1 MSTLRKSTQMEKLN
15 ITLLY
20 GSYREDR
27 MGVRAV
33 YFLEALL
40 KAKGHSVNFV
50 DAKALKLPILSKR
63 YVDYAPGT
71 APKDLED
78 LKTLFEK
85 NTDAFIVVSGEY
97 NGTLQPGLKN
107 LLDHFY
113 MEYFH
118 KPSGMVTYSV
128 GGLGGS
134 RVSMD
139 LRNILGIF
147 GMPAIPCVLAIPAI
161 HDKLDEAGNDASG
174 SLAKSTEKFINE
186 LVWYGTALKAQRIK
200 GLPA

>member
-1 MSTLRKSTQMEKLN
+1 MQKLN
-15 ITLLY
+15 ITILY
-20 GSYREDR
+20 GSYREGR
-27 MGVRAV
+27 MGIRAV
-33 YFLEALL
+33 HLVEKIL
-40 KAKGHSVNFV
+40 KAQGHTVNFV
-50 DAKALKLPILSKR
+50 DAKALNLPIISNR
-63 YVDYAPGT
+63 YVDYAPGG

-78 LKTLFEK
+78 LHTLFEK
-85 NTDAFIVVSGEY
+85 NTDAFVVVSGEY

-147 GMPAIPCVLAIPAI
+147 GMPAIPGVLSISAI
-161 HDKLDEAGNDASG
+161 HEKLDENGNDATG
-174 SLAKSTEKFINE
+174 ALEKNAEKFIKE
-186 LVWYGTALKAQRIK
+186 LVWYAEALKDRRST